1 MLAITGLPSDE
12 CVTESGSATK
22 EAAMQTQFTT
32 DQLGAIQLF
41 DVAVLAAAVRGE
53 LDLNELARKEL
64 ACRGLNEHGE
74 WVGF

>member
-1 MLAITGLPSDE
+1 
-12 CVTESGSATK
+12 
-22 EAAMQTQFTT
+22 MQTQFTT

-64 ACRGLNEHGE
+64 ACRGLDERGE